1 MGLKSGWLKRV
12 KRCTRCNGIAVL
24 VAAVFIFIDADAW
37 CATQNLRSADSVIIQ
52 SILQDRGDYKRSILT
67 AGKKNRGFEKK
78 YQEWQSLTPQEKDT
92 MRHRM
97 NQLNQMPPQDRQHF
111 QGLFD
116 KWQQLS
122 PSERRQIERALDNWD
137 NLSPKERESI
147 RKRFK

>member
-1 MGLKSGWLKRV
+1 MGHF
-12 KRCTRCNGIAVL
+12 TRRSAIVVLFGAVSVL
-24 VAAVFIFIDADAW
+24 LAADGW
-37 CATQNLRSADSVIIQ
+37 CATRNTRSVESIIFQ
-52 SILQDRGDYKRSILT
+52 SILQDLGKNKNDILT
-67 AGKKNRGFEKK
+67 AGKNNRGFEKK

-122 PSERRQIERALDNWD
+122 PGERRQIERALDNWD
-137 NLSPKERESI
+137 SFSSKERETI
-147 RKRFK
+147 RRRFK